1 MICRELREF
10 YELYAMDALEKKYS
24 FGASRASGPQLP
36 GMHARRAAGRSLH
49 ESAGNFAASGVPP
62 RKLKKRILVSL
73 GAATPELRWLP
84 LLATLALC
92 AGIATAALAVKSL
105 RQERQLT
112 QLQQEAGMLR
122 LPGARQ
128 VEFPGGRAVVHPDG
142 GVLLIFP
149 KLAPAASG
157 RSYELWVIPKGQ
169 APVPSGLFQASGS
182 GATTYL
188 RPGPLA
194 RNASAIAVSIE
205 PASGSPAP
213 TTKPIFVA
221 SL

>member
-10 YELYAMDALEKKYS
+10 YELYAMDALEKDTHS
-24 FGASRASGPQLP
+24 A
-36 GMHARRAAGRSLH
+36 LH
-49 ESAGNFAASGVPP
+49 EHLDRNCPVCTRGVQRAVVSTSLLGTLPLPGVPP

-128 VEFPGGRAVVHPDG
+128 LEFPGGRAVVHPDG

-194 RNASAIAVSIE
+194 RTASAIAVSIE
-205 PASGSPAP
+205 PASGSSAP